1 MELIDKHYKDLL
13 CSTEKSTLYLLI
25 TYSEKESK
33 KEYVYIS
40 ITESLFCTPEP
51 KYCKSTVLQEAKQK
65 NNEENS
71 TMIIFPLLKFSA
83 KVIGTFQTTKPQISS
98 F

>member
-1 MELIDKHYKDLL
+1 M
-13 CSTEKSTLYLLI
+13 
-25 TYSEKESK
+25 
-33 KEYVYIS
+33 YIS
-40 ITESLFCTPEP
+40 LSLNHFSVHLNLNIVSQLYF
-51 KYCKSTVLQEAKQK
+51 KKQN